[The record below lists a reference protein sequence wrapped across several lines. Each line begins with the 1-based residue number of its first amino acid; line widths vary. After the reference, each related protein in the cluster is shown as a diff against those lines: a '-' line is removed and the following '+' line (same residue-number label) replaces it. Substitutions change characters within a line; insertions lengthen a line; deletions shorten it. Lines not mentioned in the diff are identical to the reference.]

1 MYNKT
6 ITKHMQ
12 ETEPLELLL
21 EYAMCGL
28 AHNNRD
34 TSLAKQW
41 YNEVK
46 SNNQSAWKDKRI

>member
-1 MYNKT
+1 
-6 ITKHMQ
+6 MQ